1 MKQRPKQHGGGLKA
15 RRSAGLV
22 ALACT
27 ALLAGGCA
35 SPTTGRVR
43 DAQLLYGDWQ
53 RPAAIAEA
61 RQAGPFFEHVATADG
76 AERDSWRPFLHT
88 RISAAD
94 GAASHAEWLWPVYSE
109 NRRDGALSWRFLLW
123 FGQDPDTADDDSA
136 QRLWL
141 FPIWFQGRSQ
151 QGEDYAALFPVYGT
165 ICDMIADR
173 IHFAL
178 FPLWL
183 EVDRVGNRTQNV
195 LWPIFSRTRGE
206 TANGFKVFPL
216 YGQLDRTGKGREKF
230 VLWPIWTSSVHT
242 NRNPGT
248 AWMLFPVV
256 GRVNRESES
265 TWMALPPFFNFTHG
279 RGKLEGYR
287 KINCPWPIIRIVDE
301 GPMRKRVFFPF
312 WGRKWHVAGKYDA
325 CWAVWPFYS
334 SRHVVKRDVREKAR
348 SLTPVYHQSSLMRDA
363 DGDGEFETPVENFLR
378 VWPLFSARAD
388 GTNSF
393 LKVPDLSFSKRTGAL
408 ERNLLDM
415 FTLYTRGGET
425 SPRRVDHEALWGML
439 RLGRGEAYRATRVWP
454 LWNAEEEADAWSW
467 SLLGGLL
474 GRRGDA
480 DAARWRYLWFF
491 GGEAPNTKA
500 LGKEDAP

>member
-1 MKQRPKQHGGGLKA
+1 MNT
-15 RRSAGLV
+15 RRTADLM
-22 ALACT
+22 ALAFA

-43 DAQLLYGDWQ
+43 DAQLLYGNWQ

-61 RQAGPFFEHVATADG
+61 RKAGPFFEHVATEDG
-76 AERDSWRPFLHT
+76 AVRDSWRPFLHT
-88 RISAAD
+88 RMSAAG
-94 GAASHAEWLWPVYSE
+94 GAASHDEWLWPVYSV
-109 NRRDGALSWRFLLW
+109 NRRDGAISWRFLLW
-123 FGQDPDTADDDSA
+123 FAQDADPADDASEH
-136 QRLWL
+136 RLWL
-141 FPIWFQGRSQ
+141 FPIWFQGRTR
-151 QGEDYAALFPVYGT
+151 QGEDYAALFPIHGT
-165 ICDMIADR
+165 IRDMIADR
-173 IHFAL
+173 LQFTL

-216 YGQLDRTGKGREKF
+216 YGQLDRTGKGQEHF

-248 AWMLFPVV
+248 AWMLFPVA

-287 KINCPWPIIRIVDE
+287 KINCPWPFIRILDDDD
-301 GPMRKRVFFPF
+301 MHRRVFFPF
-312 WGRKWHVAGKYDA
+312 WGRKWCDDGTFDTR
-325 CWAVWPFYS
+325 WAVWPFYS
-334 SRHVVKRDVREKAR
+334 SRDVVRKNVRETAR
-348 SLTPVYHQSSLMRDA
+348 SLAPVYHRSSLMRDA

-378 VWPLFSARAD
+378 VWPLFTVRAD
-388 GTNSF
+388 GTNHYA
-393 LKVPDLSFSKRTGAL
+393 KIPDLSFSKRTGPL
-408 ERNLLDM
+408 ERNVLDL
-415 FTLYTRGGET
+415 FTLYTRGRAT
-425 SPRRVDHEALWGML
+425 SPARVDHEALWGMFHV
-439 RLGRGEAYRATRVWP
+439 GRGEAYRATRVWP
-454 LWNAEEEADAWSW
+454 LWSAEEEKDDWSW

-480 DAARWRYLWFF
+480 ESARWRYLWFF
-491 GGEAPNTKA
+491 GGGTEEAASIRDEEEVTP
-500 LGKEDAP
+500 